1 MKHIAKTS
9 SFFKTKVL
17 PMALVVLLVAATVS
31 VAFTVSAFNTSAVT
45 GNKDVPI
52 GTLANSQAKDAF
64 WVDAEYFDYLSD
76 AERENGYLNP
86 NQAGTGFNGADDDW
100 YPFKKFN
107 NQISNASANVQHPLY
122 FGNYCDNHDAYPF
135 DLNEGNI
142 TGRET
147 HNGTITKND
156 KTGFNLD
163 YLIQDKYN
171 GNQKL
176 KNFNYLE
183 NDSNALKDLHTAVQG
198 IAANSLDNGAIK
210 NASGGK
216 MLYFD
221 KENLGG
227 SAKVFSSAFP
237 FRSKKEGSVTTYSF
251 DSEGAKDNVFFDWN
265 GTTPKTVNYGQ
276 GTPYG
281 VKDGL
286 SYFMSDEQSGYG
298 IYPFNNSA
306 ATEDGRGGNKN
317 LDHGFGIKMEMDFK
331 VPENGLLENGDPVK
345 FTYTGDDDLWV
356 YISKR
361 DGSDSQLVLD
371 LGGNHKKTTGTIDFN
386 KMQATADL
394 AANVEDKN
402 DSKDLY
408 IYDTNAWGSGQKVW
422 AWGNGHNGGWFD
434 VEQCGDFP
442 VAKGEGGAK
451 VNVYK
456 VNANATG
463 SDSSKLKDCKY
474 FTITKAKD
482 SWDDTPKYNGT
493 EKSAIENTADRTESK
508 TDGTDSKA
516 GIISE
521 RLNKM
526 SYNSN
531 PAYNLGGD
539 VIPQVE
545 GRSRTKDFGFT
556 RKTRAADSEF
566 KNLDPNEVYHM
577 TIFYMER
584 GLIESNCSMAFTM
597 TPAQNELEV
606 TNKVEIEGVN
616 PAESFKADVEDIVKN
631 DNFHYDVTDT
641 NKPLDAD
648 LKDGERT
655 GDKFN
660 NKYPTGAKI
669 NVNETYDTIYKYKTD
684 WQVVDVA
691 DNENVIAKS
700 PDGTD
705 SKKTDDFDFVNKNS
719 DIDPA
724 KMRVDY
730 HNVAVCAPLEITKE
744 IVNPEGQPVTEGQEF
759 AFTMKVDVR
768 GGTDYKAYPLMYS
781 TDPTAGQ
788 QMSDTGQFTFN
799 SSDTVT
805 VMGLPVGSSY
815 EITETDADG
824 YTPVEPVITGKIE
837 EESNNNPNQVK
848 FTNRENPTEPPT
860 TVEPTTEE
868 PTTEEPTTEE
878 PTTEEPT
885 TEPTEPTT
893 VEPTTV
899 EPTTESPIQPPTTEE
914 PTTEEPT
921 TEPTEPPT
929 TEPPTTVAP
938 TTVAPTTVAPTTEA
952 PTTEPPTTA
961 PVTEAATE
969 SENTPEINKR
979 IVNSKFTE
987 FYSTAAFDETVT
999 FKLDAKITGSKTRK
1013 LNEYTIVD
1021 TMSEGF
1027 TFDKVKTVTLDTT
1040 KKLNSS
1046 EYSVKMTDEGFEVSL
1061 AKSVLE
1067 KDEFYD
1073 YNDVIVTYTAKL
1085 NKNAVIGAEG
1095 NPNSDSLKW
1104 VDADNVSHTKEGN
1117 EVVVYTFQID
1127 VNKVDSTN
1135 DDPLEGVKFGLYSS
1149 ENDAKND
1156 KNAIAHATSDDEGL
1170 ASFPGL
1176 DKGTYYV
1183 RETKSIKGYNLNTKV
1198 YKVKIAPKFSGT
1210 KLTSPDDGSV
1220 SVTIKNTPSKLPK
1233 TGMMSTVMF
1242 TIIGGLLIGG
1252 AGVLF
1257 LIASRKKSYKTLSH
1271 LSK

>member
-1 MKHIAKTS
+1 MKHIAKTR
-9 SFFKTKVL
+9 SFFTTKVL
-17 PMALVVLLVAATVS
+17 PMTLIVLLIAATVS

-45 GNKDVPI
+45 GNKDVPV
-52 GTLANSQAKDAF
+52 GTKAQSQASDAF

-76 AERENGYLNP
+76 SERDNGYLKP
-86 NQAGTGFNGADDDW
+86 NQAGTSFNGSDDDW

-107 NQISNASANVQHPLY
+107 NQISSASANVQHPLY

-135 DLNEGNI
+135 KLTDGNI

-147 HNGTITKND
+147 HNGTITQND
-156 KTGFNLD
+156 KTGTNLS
-163 YLIQDKYN
+163 YLTQGLN
-171 GNQKL
+171 
-176 KNFNYLE
+176 NFKYLE
-183 NDSNALKDLHTAVQG
+183 NDSNALTDLHTAVQG
-198 IAANSLDNGAIK
+198 IAANSLDNGSIK
-210 NASGGK
+210 NADGGK

-221 KENLGG
+221 KEKLGT

-237 FRSKKEGSVTTYSF
+237 FRSSKNGKVTTYSF
-251 DSEGAKDNVFFDWN
+251 DSEGAKDNVFFDWD

-276 GTPYG
+276 GTTYG

-298 IYPFNNSA
+298 IYPFNNSS
-306 ATEDGRGGNKN
+306 ATKGARGGNDN

-331 VPENGLLENGDPVK
+331 VPEGGLLDDGSPVK

-371 LGGNHKKTTGTIDFN
+371 LGGNHKKTTGTIDFST
-386 KMQATADL
+386 MQATANL
-394 AANVEDKN
+394 AADVEDKN

-408 IYDTNAWGSGQKVW
+408 IYDSKGWGAGQKVH
-422 AWGNGHNGGWFD
+422 AWGDNIGGQWFD

-442 VAKGEGGAK
+442 VAKGKDGAK

-456 VNANATG
+456 VSAEATG
-463 SDSSKLKDCKY
+463 SEGAKLKDCKY
-474 FTITKAKD
+474 FSIVKGKNNSD
-482 SWDDTPKYNGT
+482 WEDTPKYTGG
-493 EKSAIENTADRTESK
+493 EKGAIENTANDTNSQIG
-508 TDGTDSKA
+508 DAKA
-516 GIISE
+516 GKIAD

-526 SYNSN
+526 SYNDN

-539 VIPQVE
+539 VIPQVKGE
-545 GRSRTKDFGFT
+545 KKTKDFGFT
-556 RKTRAADSEF
+556 RKSKATSSAY
-566 KNLDPNEVYHM
+566 KNLDPAEVYHM

-606 TNKVEIEGVN
+606 TNKVEIDGVN
-616 PAESFKADVEDIVKN
+616 PAESFKSDVEAIVKN

-641 NKPLDAD
+641 NKPLEAD
-648 LKDGERT
+648 LKDGEKT
-655 GDKFN
+655 GDTFN

-669 NVNETYDTIYKYKTD
+669 NVNETYDTIYTYKTD

-691 DNENVIAKS
+691 DNNNIIAKS
-700 PDGTD
+700 TDGTD

-719 DIDPA
+719 NIDPA

-730 HNVAVCAPLEITKE
+730 HNVAVCAPLEISKE
-744 IVNPEGQPVTEGQEF
+744 IVTSEGTASNKNNEF
-759 AFTMKVDVR
+759 AFTMLVDVR
-768 GGTDYKAYPLMYS
+768 GGTDYKAYPLVYS
-781 TDPTAGQ
+781 TDPTAGN

-805 VMGLPVGSSY
+805 VSGLPVGSSY
-815 EITETDADG
+815 IVTETDAEG
-824 YTPVEPVITGKIE
+824 YTPAEPVISGTIKAE
-837 EESNNNPNQVK
+837 NNNTNPNK
-848 FTNRENPTEPPT
+848 ITFTNKENPTEPPT
-860 TVEPTTEE
+860 EPPTTEE
-868 PTTEEPTTEE
+868 PTEP
-878 PTTEEPT
+878 PTEEPT
-885 TEPTEPTT
+885 TEPVEPTT

-899 EPTTESPIQPPTTEE
+899 EPTTE
-914 PTTEEPT
+914 
-921 TEPTEPPT
+921 EPTEPPT
-929 TEPPTTVAP
+929 TVEPTTVEPTTVEPTEPPTEPPTTEEPA
-938 TTVAPTTVAPTTEA
+938 TEE

-961 PVTEAATE
+961 PVTEAASE
-969 SENTPEINKR
+969 KENTPEINKR

-987 FYSTAAFDETVT
+987 FYSTAAFNETVT

-1027 TFDKVKTVTLDTT
+1027 TFDKIKSVTLDGS

-1046 EYSVKMTDEGFEVSL
+1046 EYSVKMTDEGFDVSI
-1061 AKSVLE
+1061 AKSVLD

-1085 NKNAVIGAEG
+1085 NKNAVIGADG

-1104 VDADNVSHTKEGN
+1104 VDADNVSHTKDGN
-1117 EVVVYTFQID
+1117 EVIVYTFQID

-1135 DDPLEGVKFGLYSS
+1135 DDPLKGVKFGLYSS
-1149 ENDAKND
+1149 ESDAKNG
-1156 KNAIAHATSDDEGL
+1156 KNAISSATSDDEGL

-1198 YKVKIAPKFSGT
+1198 YTVKIAPKFSGT
-1210 KLTSPDDGSV
+1210 ELTSPEEGTV

-1242 TIIGGLLIGG
+1242 TIIGALLIGG

-1257 LIASRKKSYKTLSH
+1257 LIASRKKSYKSLSH

>member
-1 MKHIAKTS
+1 MKHIVKTS

-17 PMALVVLLVAATVS
+17 PMTLIVLLVAATVS

-45 GNKDVPI
+45 GGKDVPI
-52 GTLANSQAKDAF
+52 GTKANSQSNDAF

-76 AERENGYLNP
+76 TELNGSYLSP
-86 NQAGTGFNGADDDW
+86 NQAGTGFNGSDDDW
-100 YPFKKFN
+100 YPFKQFN
-107 NQISNASANVQHPLY
+107 SKISAASSNIQHPLY

-135 DLNEGNI
+135 DINEGNI
-142 TGRET
+142 TGRAT
-147 HNGTITKND
+147 HNGTITKDD
-156 KTGFNLD
+156 KTGYNLN
-163 YLIQDKYN
+163 YLTRGLN
-171 GNQKL
+171 
-176 KNFNYLE
+176 NFKYLE
-183 NDSNALKDLHTAVQG
+183 NDSNALTDLHTAVQG
-198 IAANSLDNGAIK
+198 IADNSLDNGAIK
-210 NASGGK
+210 NAGGGK

-221 KENLGG
+221 KDKLGNN
-227 SAKVFSSAFP
+227 ARVFSSAFP

-276 GTPYG
+276 GTTYG

-286 SYFMSDEQSGYG
+286 GYFMSDEQSGYG

-306 ATEDGRGGNKN
+306 ATKGSRGGNDN
-317 LDHGFGIKMEMDFK
+317 LDHGFGIRMEMDFK

-371 LGGNHKKTTGTIDFN
+371 LGGNHKKTTGTIDFS
-386 KMQATADL
+386 KMQATADK
-394 AANVEDKN
+394 AADVTDKN
-402 DSKDLY
+402 DSQGIY
-408 IYDTNAWGSGQKVW
+408 IYDSKGWGAGQKVH
-422 AWGNGHNGGWFD
+422 AWGDGIGGQWFNVEKCNG
-434 VEQCGDFP
+434 FP
-442 VAKGEGGAK
+442 VAKGENNK
-451 VNVYK
+451 DVDVYY
-456 VNANATG
+456 VSGEATG
-463 SDSSKLKDCKY
+463 SEGAKLKDCKY
-474 FTITKAKD
+474 FSVVKGSSNSD
-482 SWDDTPKYNGT
+482 WEDTPKYNGS
-493 EKSAIENTADRTESK
+493 EKAEIENTASSTNSQIGDA
-508 TDGTDSKA
+508 KA
-516 GIISE
+516 GKISE

-526 SYNSN
+526 TYNDN

-545 GRSRTKDFGFT
+545 GSTKTKDFGFT
-556 RKTRAADSEF
+556 RKNRAANSEYQT
-566 KNLDPNEVYHM
+566 LDPNEVYHM

-606 TNKVEIEGVN
+606 TNKVDIDGVN
-616 PAESFKADVEDIVKN
+616 PAESFKADVENIVKN

-669 NVNETYDTIYKYKTD
+669 NVKETYDTIYTYKTD
-684 WQVVDVA
+684 WKVVDVA

-700 PDGTD
+700 SDGVD
-705 SKKTDDFDFVNKNS
+705 SKNTDEFDFVNKNS

-730 HNVAVCAPLEITKE
+730 HNVAVCAPLEIEKE
-744 IVNPEGQPVTEGQEF
+744 IVTPEGSASNENKEF

-781 TDPTAGQ
+781 TDPTSAQ

-815 EITETDADG
+815 EITETDAEG

-837 EESNNNPNQVK
+837 AADNNNPNKVK
-848 FTNRENPTEPPT
+848 FTNKENPTEPPT
-860 TVEPTTEE
+860 TEAPTTE
-868 PTTEEPTTEE
+868 P

-885 TEPTEPTT
+885 TEPTEPETT

-899 EPTTESPIQPPTTEE
+899 EPTTEPPTTEE

-921 TEPTEPPT
+921 TEATEPPT
-929 TEPPTTVAP
+929 TEPVVTQP
-938 TTVAPTTVAPTTEA
+938 

-961 PVTEAATE
+961 PVTEAASE
-969 SENTPEINKR
+969 KENTPEINKR
-979 IVNSKFTE
+979 IVNSKYTE
-987 FYSTAAFDETVT
+987 FYSTAAFGETVT
-999 FKLDAKITGSKTRK
+999 FKLDAKITGSKSRK

-1027 TFDKVKTVTLDTT
+1027 TFDKIKSVTLDGT
-1040 KKLNSS
+1040 KKLDSS
-1046 EYSVKMTDEGFEVSL
+1046 EYSVKMTDEGFDVSI

-1085 NKNAVIGAEG
+1085 NKNAVIGSEG
-1095 NPNSDSLKW
+1095 NPNSDALKW
-1104 VDADNVSHTKEGN
+1104 VDADNVSHDKDGN
-1117 EVVVYTFQID
+1117 EVIVYTFQID

-1135 DDPLEGVKFGLYSS
+1135 DDPLKGVKFGLYAS
-1149 ENDAKND
+1149 ESDAENG
-1156 KNAIAHATSDDEGL
+1156 KNALAEATSDDEGL

-1198 YKVKIAPKFSGT
+1198 YTVKIAPKFSGT
-1210 KLTSPDDGSV
+1210 KLTSPEDGSV

-1233 TGMMSTVMF
+1233 TGMMSTVMY
-1242 TIIGGLLIGG
+1242 TIIGALLIGG

-1257 LIASRKKSYKTLSH
+1257 LIASRKKNYKSLSH